1 MAHLGRE
8 LCGHPGFVHGGL
20 LAVLFDEVFAR
31 CACPCLPKGIAV
43 TANLNVD
50 YRSPGHPDRLYV
62 LQARTVEVE
71 GRKAWV
77 EGTLEMLPQTTT
89 DQQSGSGDDSSAPVL
104 VAEAKALFVEP
115 KFAEVCIN

>member
-1 MAHLGRE
+1 MLHLGRE

-31 CACPCLPKGIAV
+31 CACPCLPQGIAV

-50 YRSPGHPDRLYV
+50 FRNPGYPDRLYV

-77 EGTLEMLPQTTT
+77 EGTLEMLPDHQH
-89 DQQSGSGDDSSAPVL
+89 SGPADDDSAAPVL

-115 KFAEVCIN
+115 KFAEVCTPN